1 MNWQKEAINDL
12 RNYRQRKQSLE
23 NMAERRAALEDRF
36 KSIRCVATDADPVQ
50 GGSSRMEDS
59 LINNI
64 VERDRLYWTMQA
76 TQRLV
81 DLTEKGLAGLDD
93 RQRTVLEK
101 FYVDRCPNHVEW
113 LSEHLNYEKSRV
125 YQLKDDALY
134 YFTVSMFGLIDY

>member
-64 VERDRLYWTMQA
+64 VERDQSAFCRIRSPPMKPCVG
-76 TQRLV
+76 RRK
-81 DLTEKGLAGLDD
+81 E
-93 RQRTVLEK
+93 
-101 FYVDRCPNHVEW
+101 
-113 LSEHLNYEKSRV
+113 
-125 YQLKDDALY
+125 
-134 YFTVSMFGLIDY
+134 

>member
-36 KSIRCVATDADPVQ
+36 KSIRCVSTDAEPVQ
-50 GGSSRMEDS
+50 GGGSRMEDS

-81 DLTEKGLAGLDD
+81 DLTEKGLAGLDN
-93 RQRTVLEK
+93 RQRMVLEK
-101 FYVDRCPNHVEW
+101 FYVDRPQGYIDWLCDYLCVEQAQ
-113 LSEHLNYEKSRV
+113 V
-125 YQLKDDALY
+125 YREKDDALY
-134 YFTVSMFGLIDY
+134 RFTISMYGMPEY

>member
-81 DLTEKGLAGLDD
+81 DLTEKGLAGLDN

-101 FYVDRCPNHVEW
+101 FYVDRPQGYIDRLCDYLCVEQAQ
-113 LSEHLNYEKSRV
+113 V
-125 YQLKDDALY
+125 YRAKDDALY
-134 YFTVSMFGLIDY
+134 RFTISMYGMPEY